1 MAECYIHACM
11 HLHAIVTAVGRK
23 PHAAKSDETPHAGA
37 AHIIDADAADRR
49 HDRIT
54 GRARLCTSTT
64 VEVCR
69 RAGVTRGALLHHFE
83 DLSALFEAS
92 LEWLYD
98 DMGRSGAADAPMP
111 HDARRTVHRAD
122 VVRRRARGLQS
133 GNRDL
138 AGGAQRHGAGAA
150 SAGGDQSSRR
160 DGEPGTHPDIR
171 RLFGGGAR
179 AISYFL
185 LVRETMI
192 GMALGRA
199 VTPGGELGHERRV
212 LDLLAALAPSPKVSR
227 SSI

>member
-1 MAECYIHACM
+1 MPRK
-11 HLHAIVTAVGRK
+11 VTTRRTQAQRT
-23 PHAAKSDETPHAGA
+23 SSMRMRLIGA
-37 AHIIDADAADRR
+37 TIESLVERGYAH
-49 HDRIT
+49 T
-54 GRARLCTSTT
+54 TT

-98 DMGRSGAADAPMP
+98 DMGRSGAADAP
-111 HDARRTVHRAD
+111 DAATTHAGQFIEQMWSAV
-122 VVRRRARGLQS
+122 ARE
-133 GNRDL
+133 DFKAVIEIWL
-138 AGGAQRHGAGAA
+138 AARNDTALAQRLQAAISRLGATV
-150 SAGGDQSSRR
+150 SP
-160 DGEPGTHPDIR
+160 ELNPDIR